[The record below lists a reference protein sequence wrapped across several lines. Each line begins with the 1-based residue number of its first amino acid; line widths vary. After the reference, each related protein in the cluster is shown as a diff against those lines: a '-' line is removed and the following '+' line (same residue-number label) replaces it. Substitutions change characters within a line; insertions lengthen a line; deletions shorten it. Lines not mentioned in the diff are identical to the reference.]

1 MQAFISHKSKVKQEA
16 IKIKKYLES
25 CFIKTWLDKDEL
37 SIGDNLSTSFIKGVK
52 GKTTIALI
60 TEEYIDAPW
69 CREEFMV
76 AYNEQVNKKGT
87 LLIAIVGNDTEAQ
100 KVKKKAEES
109 DFVELLRLMESHK
122 YLYYNIYDSEQS
134 CNELAQAIQK
144 NNPIRFKALKPITV
158 QGQEMQFIDFE
169 MDKATPL
176 EVFQTWQVDLMD
188 FMDFHNDGSKPI
200 KKEIPIAFF
209 GKGACWFYAFLST
222 PFANKNEVFVY
233 NEPTNKYLCVYARP
247 AKKEM
252 MGLVLSGQS

>member
-1 MQAFISHKSKVKQEA
+1 MEVFISHKSEDKQEA
-16 IKIKKYLES
+16 IRIKHYLQR
-25 CFIKTWLDKDEL
+25 CFINVWLDKDEL
-37 SIGDNLSTSFIKGVK
+37 KGGDALSSAFIKGVK
-52 GKTTIALI
+52 GKTTVALI
-60 TEEYIDAPW
+60 TENYVDSDW
-69 CREEFMV
+69 CRNEFEM
-76 AYNEQVNKKGT
+76 AYTGQVTKKGSIIPVILGT
-87 LLIAIVGNDTEAQ
+87 GDTASA
-100 KVKKKAEES
+100 VKIKAEKAGF
-109 DFVELLRLMESHK
+109 DELVSLMEGHK
-122 YLYYNIYDSEQS
+122 YLLYNIYKPEHSCQEISE
-134 CNELAQAIQK
+134 AVQK

-252 MGLVLSGQS
+252 MGLVLMG